1 MAGLLIYLKRLGA
14 GVTDPPAAGPRDH
27 HHFVVTEPVLWP
39 VISKSFFPAASNAAS
54 GPDHLT
60 LGVGCCGVACIV
72 VNLSGKGR
80 SPGPPIASLL

>member
-14 GVTDPPAAGPRDH
+14 RGTDPRAAGPLAYYH
-27 HHFVVTEPVLWP
+27 LVVTEPLLLP
-39 VISKSFFPAASNAAS
+39 VISKPFFPAASNAAS

-72 VNLSGKGR
+72 VNLFQVKVV
-80 SPGPPIASLL
+80 PLVPQ